1 MLLKVFVVKSCLKQ
15 IFLVHVKN
23 GWWELSCNCFN
34 DLQSRWLL
42 AIVALWIMSFR
53 FIFQQHVMI
62 VFWYNVSFKWLLIWR
77 ICQFFRWGGHLCVS
91 LFCPSI
97 CLSICLSVRP
107 APDVRDH
114 VIYHDFWYTCVN
126 DGTSREGSGKWGKNG
141 PKWQKKYVLFAP
153 YLSNHTSYCCHFWYT
168 CVKWYFH
175 AFFHFFFNFDFLIM
189 NDWKETW
196 TQ

>member
-42 AIVALWIMSFR
+42 AIVALRIMSFR

-77 ICQFFRWGGHLCVS
+77 ICQFFRWGEHLCVS

-126 DGTSREGSGKWGKNG
+126 DGTSRHPPPFFFLILSFCVCREVKEQKNC
-141 PKWQKKYVLFAP
+141 PKWHYIINYIKILQ
-153 YLSNHTSYCCHFWYT
+153 
-168 CVKWYFH
+168 
-175 AFFHFFFNFDFLIM
+175 
-189 NDWKETW
+189 
-196 TQ
+196 